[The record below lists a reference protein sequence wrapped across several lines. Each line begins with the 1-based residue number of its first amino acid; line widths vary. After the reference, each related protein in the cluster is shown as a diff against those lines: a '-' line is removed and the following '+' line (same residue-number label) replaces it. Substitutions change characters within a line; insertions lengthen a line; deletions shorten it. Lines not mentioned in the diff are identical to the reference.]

1 MSQRSKEPGRVPWG
15 GNIPEK
21 TCRKAR
27 CLPQVVGVG
36 RQVGCGGQKPG
47 LRSGG
52 IQRRGGS
59 PPHSAQISEPS
70 VLRPM
75 GRPASAS
82 SHPGGLTGHPV
93 GLVNPSRC
101 VLAST
106 LLQEEPGFAAHSPC
120 SGRHVTGGSSSPP
133 WSSESSD
140 PLLAAL
146 LGSAELCMCIA
157 PSQRGL
163 CPLFTVM
170 ETHGT
175 LLVKVWS
182 TGQSTPGM
190 LGAFW
195 ECRILGPYSL
205 ARSEAA
211 LEQGHPSWGMCT
223 LQGGRCWAGTLIHG
237 PEAWL
242 SAECGRQPMSQEES
256 V

>member
-1 MSQRSKEPGRVPWG
+1 MASVWACVCVSTHTHTRATESRCPQGWLAQASGGPPGTALSSGTPCRLRMTSVTEVQGARTGSLGREHPRGDLQEGQVSATG
-15 GNIPEK
+15 GGGWQ
-21 TCRKAR
+21 AG
-27 CLPQVVGVG
+27 GVRG
-36 RQVGCGGQKPG
+36 TEAWTVRG
-47 LRSGG
+47 GG

-70 VLRPM
+70 ALRPM

-157 PSQRGL
+157 PSQCGL
-163 CPLFTVM
+163 CALFTVM

-182 TGQSTPGM
+182 TG
-190 LGAFW
+190 
-195 ECRILGPYSL
+195 
-205 ARSEAA
+205 
-211 LEQGHPSWGMCT
+211 
-223 LQGGRCWAGTLIHG
+223 
-237 PEAWL
+237 
-242 SAECGRQPMSQEES
+242 
-256 V
+256 